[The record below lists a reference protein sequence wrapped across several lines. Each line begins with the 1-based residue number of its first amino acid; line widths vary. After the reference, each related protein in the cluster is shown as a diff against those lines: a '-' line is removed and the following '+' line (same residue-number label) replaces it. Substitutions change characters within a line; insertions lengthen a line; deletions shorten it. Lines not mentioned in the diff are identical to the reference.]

1 MKNLRNSIMFYTA
14 VLVALFMS
22 TEVKAQENPMDPS
35 KISYL
40 FIGNSFT
47 YYNEMPK
54 MFDAIASNAG
64 KNVYVQSNTK
74 GGADFEEHS
83 ERPSVYTSIKAHKWD
98 NVILQGY
105 SREFIHSAEHVDSA
119 TIPYLNKILDSIYAN
134 NPCTNVYF
142 FMTWGYEK
150 GFGDYEYTKKF
161 EGMADTIH
169 GGYMRIGDHYQLPV
183 LPVGK
188 VWKRVKM
195 GSRANLYIRDKF
207 HPSKKGS
214 YLAAATF
221 FSAFYDEENRNYR
234 PRGIS
239 KKMGEFISKQAYELV
254 HENRTY
260 YSLDE
265 QESLVHWKF
274 NEDGTVAANFTA
286 TFPNAL
292 SYKWS
297 VDGNEEISGENGS
310 FVFADQNNHKVELQV
325 ISDCGPRNYSYEM
338 PKAYYQKAN
347 LTRREKR
354 LLRDEE

>member
-1 MKNLRNSIMFYTA
+1 MKNLRNRARLVVVVLTA
-14 VLVALFMS
+14 LLMS
-22 TEVKAQENPMDPS
+22 VKVNGQENPMDPS
-35 KISYL
+35 KTSYL

-47 YYNEMPK
+47 YSNEMPK
-54 MFDAIASNAG
+54 MFDAIATNAG
-64 KNVYVQSNTK
+64 KNVYVKSDTK
-74 GGADFEEHS
+74 GGANFEEHS
-83 ERPSVYTSIKAHKWD
+83 QRESVFASIKSHKWD

-105 SREFIHSAEHVDSA
+105 SREFIHSAAHVDSA
-119 TIPYLNKILDSIYAN
+119 TVPHLNKILDSIYAN

-150 GFGDYEYTKKF
+150 GYGDYEYTKEF

-169 GGYMRIGDHYQLPV
+169 GGYMRIGAKYELPV
-183 LPVGK
+183 VPVGK

-195 GSRANLYIRDKF
+195 GSRAKLYAPDKF

-239 KKMGEFISKQAYELV
+239 KKMGKFISNQAYEFV
-254 HENRTY
+254 HENRDY

-265 QESLVHWKF
+265 QEAFVHWKF
-274 NEDGTVAANFTA
+274 NEDGSVNANFQA
-286 TFPNAL
+286 SFPQAL
-292 SYKWS
+292 SYKWV
-297 VDGNEEISGENGS
+297 VDGQKEIPGETGS
-310 FVFADQNNHKVELQV
+310 FVFADQVNHKVELQV
-325 ISDCGPRNYSYEM
+325 TSDCGDRSYSYAM
-338 PKAYYQKAN
+338 PLAYYQKAN

-354 LLRDEE
+354 LLRNKK